1 MPPKKFKTSP
11 RIVIEAGRKKKDIF
25 RELWRFRELFF
36 FLSWKD
42 ILVRYKQTVLGVS
55 WSVFQP
61 LITMVIFTLVFGKL
75 AKMPSEDV
83 PYPILVYAGILP
95 WQFFANSLTECSSS
109 LINNMHLV
117 SKIYFPRII
126 IPVSKIIVTLI
137 DFVISFI
144 LLVLLMVVFNRLPG
158 WGTAVIPLLLL
169 ATMLLS
175 LGLGLW
181 FSALNVRYR
190 DFRYVVPFIVQLGLY
205 ISPVGFSSTVVPGKW
220 RLLYSLNPMAGIIDG
235 FRWALLRGQTRLFV
249 PGFIISLLLVLVI
262 FLSGFLYFR
271 KVERSFADLI

>member
-1 MPPKKFKTSP
+1 
-11 RIVIEAGRKKKDIF
+11 
-25 RELWRFRELFF
+25 
-36 FLSWKD
+36 
-42 ILVRYKQTVLGVS
+42 
-55 WSVFQP
+55 
-61 LITMVIFTLVFGKL
+61 
-75 AKMPSEDV
+75 
-83 PYPILVYAGILP
+83 
-95 WQFFANSLTECSSS
+95 
-109 LINNMHLV
+109 MHLV

-144 LLVLLMVVFNRLPG
+144 LMVLLMVVFKRLPG
-158 WGTAVIPLLLL
+158 WGTAVVPLLLL

-220 RLLYSLNPMAGIIDG
+220 RLLYSLNPMTGIIDG
-235 FRWALLRGQTRLFV
+235 FRWALLRGETRLFV